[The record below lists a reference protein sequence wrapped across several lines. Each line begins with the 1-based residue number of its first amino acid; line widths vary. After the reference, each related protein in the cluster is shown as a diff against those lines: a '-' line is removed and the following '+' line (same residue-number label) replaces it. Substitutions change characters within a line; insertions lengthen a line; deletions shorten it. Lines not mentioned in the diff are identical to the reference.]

1 MIAASGASLILCL
14 SNNMMPRDKAEIFRE
29 RHNSVC
35 GERCR
40 ETGLWLISSDV
51 TGERDGRI
59 AWGPTAVLNPEGQV
73 VAQLPL
79 EGPGLL
85 VFDFPCIE
93 PVSYRD

>member
-1 MIAASGASLILCL
+1 
-14 SNNMMPRDKAEIFRE
+14 MMPREKAEIFKPL
-29 RHNSVC
+29 HNAVR

-59 AWGPTAVLNPEGQV
+59 AWGPTAVLDPDGQV

-79 EGPGLL
+79 EEPGLL
-85 VFDFPCIE
+85 IFDFPGGGK
-93 PVSYRD
+93 V